1 MRNAIIVLIV
11 LSATFAQAA
20 GFTAKEIE
28 NLPKVDPPD
37 PIPRCPNGVCPRVW
51 AAHQKALAPVPAPL
65 PMQPQPRQLP
75 GYVNFLPQVIPVEQ
89 RKQLLIYRAN
99 LKAQARKQHMATR
112 VEQPD
117 WGMLQVQNMARR
129 VMSGGLP

>member
-1 MRNAIIVLIV
+1 MRFALIV
-11 LSATFAQAA
+11 MTMLLAGVTHAA

-28 NLPKVDPPD
+28 NLPKVDPPE

-51 AAHQKALAPVPAPL
+51 AAQHPAPVQAAAL
-65 PMQPQPRQLP
+65 PGRPRQLP
-75 GYVNFLPQVIPVEQ
+75 GYVDVLPQVIPVEQ
-89 RKQLLIYRAN
+89 RQQLLIYRAN